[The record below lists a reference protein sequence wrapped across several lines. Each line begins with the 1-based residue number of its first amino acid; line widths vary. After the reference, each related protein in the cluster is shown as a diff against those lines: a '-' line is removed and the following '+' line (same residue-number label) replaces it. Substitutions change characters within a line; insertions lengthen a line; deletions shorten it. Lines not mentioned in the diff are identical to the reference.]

1 VTYDDHLI
9 AAAKRGDSDAWRE
22 LYRAHAGRLVVWL
35 QRRSSGAAAD
45 AATGPDDISNE
56 AWLTA
61 ARKIESFHG
70 TSDEFAGWLFGIAR
84 KVSANVNRT
93 HERRQTAPLALVPDA
108 PVAGHE
114 GAITEQAWL
123 DDALAQLSPRERDV
137 ITCTDVVG
145 LDVAGTSEALGM
157 TAVTVRVTR
166 HRALK
171 RLRAILG
178 APVTV
183 A

>member
-1 VTYDDHLI
+1 MTYDDHLI
-9 AAAKRGDSDAWRE
+9 AAAKRGDADAWRE

-35 QRRSSGAAAD
+35 QRRAAGSND
-45 AATGPDDISNE
+45 AASDPDDISNE

-61 ARKIESFHG
+61 ARKIDGFHG
-70 TSDEFAGWLFGIAR
+70 SSDDFAGWLFGIAR

-93 HERRQTAPLALVPDA
+93 HERRQTAPLALVPDL
-108 PVAGHE
+108 PIAGHE

-137 ITCTDVVG
+137 ITCTEVVG
-145 LDVAGTSEALGM
+145 LDVSATCEALGM

-171 RLRAILG
+171 RLREILG
-178 APVTV
+178 VPVSIG
-183 A
+183 